1 MDSVLIIVLSL
12 VTLLMVLLAIVIL
25 TGNGDGLIAGYN
37 TAKEEERKQFNMK
50 RLRAVVAGLLLLTMA
65 FVWCVALIDNM
76 VVTLIGLLVLIVCNV
91 AGIYIANRWCKK
103 K

>member
-50 RLRAVVAGLLLLTMA
+50 RLRAVVASLLLLTIA

-76 VVTLIGLLVLIVCNV
+76 VVTMIGLLVLIVCFV
-91 AGIYIANRWCKK
+91 AGIYIANSWCKK